1 MEKFQTLT
9 AIAAPLMRSNVDT
22 DIVIPM
28 DRMVTAERDDMHRY
42 AFEPWRFR
50 DDGSENPEFVL
61 NKEPF
66 RRAEILITG
75 PNFGCGSS
83 REGAV
88 WALQGLGIRC
98 LIGSSFGNIFYNN
111 CFQNGILPIVLPAD
125 AIDRIAD
132 QAEASDNAAVI
143 KIDLENCQVV
153 PSMGD
158 AIPFDIEPN
167 RRTQL
172 LDGLDDI
179 GMTLERVE
187 EIESFRQADQKV
199 RPWIYGADR

>member
-22 DIVIPM
+22 DIIIPM
-28 DRMVTAERDDMHRY
+28 ARMVTAERDDMHRY

-50 DDGSENPEFVL
+50 KDGSENPDFVL

-75 PNFGCGSS
+75 ANFGCGSS

-125 AIDRIAD
+125 IVEQIAD
-132 QAEASDNAAVI
+132 QAGASDNAAVI
-143 KIDLENCQVV
+143 KVDLENCKVV
-153 PSMGD
+153 PSIGD
-158 AIPFDIEPN
+158 PIPFNIEPN

-179 GMTLERVE
+179 GMTLERVDD
-187 EIESFRQADQKV
+187 IDAFRQADQKV
-199 RPWIYGADR
+199 RPWIYG

>member
-1 MEKFQTLT
+1 MEKFKTLT
-9 AIAAPLMRSNVDT
+9 AVAAPLMRANVDT

-28 DRMVTAERDDMHRY
+28 DRMVTAERDAMHEF
-42 AFEPWRFR
+42 AFEPWRFLE
-50 DDGSENPEFVL
+50 DGSENPDFVL
-61 NKEPF
+61 NRDPF

-98 LIGSSFGNIFYNN
+98 LIGSSFGNIFYSN
-111 CFQNGILPIVLPAD
+111 CFQNGILPVVLPAD
-125 AIDRIAD
+125 VVEQIAT
-132 QAEASDNAAVI
+132 QTEASDNAAVI
-143 KIDLENCQVV
+143 RVDLETCQVI
-153 PSMGD
+153 PAIGD
-158 AIPFDIEPN
+158 PHPFEIDSN

-179 GMTLERVE
+179 GMTLKRVE
-187 EIESFRQADQKV
+187 EIEVFRERDWRE
-199 RPWIYGADR
+199 RPWIYNEY